1 MTLIATDT
9 QRLSNVIAHEYE
21 PSVAYCRDVVS
32 VTVVSGMKIGAVLDS
47 SGVLVTVA
55 NTANAAYVLIDE
67 SVNEKALTPGSYNL
81 LVLSRGPV
89 ILKDLGLSYGADVD
103 TAPEKAAVN
112 AVLKTKGLIVE
123 KTI

>member
-55 NTANAAYVLIDE
+55 TTANAAYVLIDE
-67 SVNEKALTPGSYNL
+67 SVSEKALTPGTYDL

-103 TAPEKAAVN
+103 TTNEKAAVN

>member
-1 MTLIATDT
+1 MTVIATEGA
-9 QRLSNVIAHEYE
+9 RLSAIIAHEYE
-21 PSVAYCRDVVS
+21 PAVAYCRDVVA
-32 VTVVSGMKIGAVLDS
+32 VTVVSGMKIGAVLDAA
-47 SGVLVTVA
+47 GALVTVA

-67 SVNEKALTPGSYNL
+67 RVKDLAPGTHNL

-89 ILKDLGLSYGADVD
+89 ILKDYMLTYGTDVD

-123 KTI
+123 KAI